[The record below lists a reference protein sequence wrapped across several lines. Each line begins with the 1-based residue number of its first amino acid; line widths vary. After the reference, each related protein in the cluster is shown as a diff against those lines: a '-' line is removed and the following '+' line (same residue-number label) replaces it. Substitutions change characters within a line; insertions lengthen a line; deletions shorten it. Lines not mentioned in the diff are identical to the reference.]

1 MKSNQRLA
9 RFRLTLEEIHQI
21 YQASFAGHP
30 RISRN
35 PEMLDTWSTRL
46 KAMKKELKILPKAQA
61 KEVNDLIQSRM
72 NLYQNEARE
81 IRKLQNLNFPSRKF
95 YEFVEWIN
103 LNHQRYQRHFA
114 GQSRNTRDLGLLSEL
129 ILDLKM
135 SLENLQ
141 ELKEGFEDELNGDL
155 AQQLNQ
161 NIDVAQKRVELY
173 ENESKAIRK
182 VRTEGTLEQRADL
195 LAYLANQNFK
205 IYREHFLGKP
215 RSSRRLATLERVSD
229 NLEQVK
235 EYMEL
240 IIESG
245 LEQEQLKSNLDIV
258 KSNLKLYYDEQ
269 VQITQSQASMGYTEW
284 MTSLK
289 SAIEEVSKSYQ
300 ENFAGKARSSC
311 DPELLKSLCDLL
323 FDLAY
328 QYEPFMTID
337 LDERD
342 EVIEIDGNDLKTYKL
357 VLHQIRLYHQ
367 EWNWVSQAQV
377 SPPSSEEVH

>member
-1 MKSNQRLA
+1 MI
-9 RFRLTLEEIHQI
+9 EEIHQI

-46 KAMKKELKILPKAQA
+46 KKMKKELKVLPKTQA
-61 KEVNDLIQSRM
+61 NDISEVIQSRM
-72 NLYQNEARE
+72 ALYQKEARE
-81 IRKLQNLNFPSRKF
+81 IRLLQDLNFPSRKF
-95 YEFVEWIN
+95 YEFIEWVN

-129 ILDLKM
+129 TLDLRM
-135 SLENLQ
+135 CLENLQ
-141 ELKEGFEDELNGDL
+141 ELKTGFETELSDDLVQQLDQNLDL
-155 AQQLNQ
+155 AQ
-161 NIDVAQKRVELY
+161 KRIQLY

-182 VRTEGTLEQRADL
+182 VRTEGTLQQRADL

-205 IYREHFLGKP
+205 IYREHFLGKA
-215 RSSRRLATLERVSD
+215 RRSRRLATLERVSD
-229 NLEQVK
+229 NLEQVQ

-245 LEQEQLKSNLDIV
+245 LNQDQLQSNLDVV
-258 KSNLKLYYDEQ
+258 KSNLKLYHDEQ
-269 VQITQSQASMGYTEW
+269 VQITQSQASMGYTDW
-284 MTSLK
+284 MDTLKTS
-289 SAIEEVSKSYQ
+289 IEEISKSYQ

-311 DPELLKSLCDLL
+311 DPNLLKSICDSL

-337 LDERD
+337 LDQRD
-342 EVIEIDGNDLKTYKL
+342 EVIEIDGNDLKRYKL
-357 VLHQIRLYHQ
+357 VLDQIRLYHQ
-367 EWNWVSQAQV
+367 EWTWVSQAQV
-377 SPPSSEEVH
+377 STEPKEEIH